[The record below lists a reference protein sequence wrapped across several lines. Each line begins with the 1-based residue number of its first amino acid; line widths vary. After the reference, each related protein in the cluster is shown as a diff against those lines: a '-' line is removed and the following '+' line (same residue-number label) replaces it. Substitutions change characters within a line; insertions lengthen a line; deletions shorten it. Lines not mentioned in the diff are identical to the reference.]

1 MKREQ
6 YANQQN
12 HSSFQPQL
20 ATQQSS
26 LEHNQLNQ
34 PTQHSSAIADQNNSN
49 WFNKANQW
57 MTDKVQAAQTF
68 VNGTGAI
75 ATDDILPAL
84 QANKHANLAQS
95 GQPLVGIIDSGFGAN
110 EHGTQM
116 LNTIREVNPEASV
129 VLKDGVSK
137 GGWAESLTEFVDT
150 AKASG
155 QTGAVANLSFD
166 LTEVHPDGTVTTR
179 SQLTAEE
186 QTALAYARDNNVL
199 VVASAGN
206 EGGAMSAL
214 GQASQQFEN
223 VIAVGAAEGN
233 HRAEYSSFGSGLDLV
248 ANGSKNGQE
257 GTSFAAA
264 EVTGAISEIWEANS
278 QLSARQVNQTLQ
290 ATATDLHT
298 SGWDAETG
306 FGQLNVDLA
315 RSVAQQITPDT
326 QSFSGADLLYQAQG
340 SFDGATWQSKDG
352 SVASERSNFRLRM
365 PNLPSPSDAVN
376 AVRREAR
383 EAGSAVRRTTRDVAN
398 TVRREA
404 REAGSAVRRTTR
416 DAANTVRREAREAG
430 SAVRRTTR
438 DAANTVR
445 REAREAG
452 SAVRRTTRDAA
463 NTVRREAREAGSAVR
478 RTTRDAAST
487 VRREAREASS
497 AVRRTTRDAANTV
510 RREAR
515 EASSAVRRTTRDAAS
530 TVRREAREAG
540 SAVAQTSREVGR
552 ETQEAWRD
560 TSDWTRRN
568 YGTISEV
575 GHTAL
580 DVAGMIPVVGAVAD
594 GVNAAWYLAEG
605 DYANAALSGVG
616 MIPGLGDAAT
626 ATRLGMRGARLIRNG
641 DRVVDMGRQVDN
653 VLSRSGRVMEV
664 AALPAEIAGTVQG
677 SGEAYNQFSQGN
689 YLQGGLA
696 LTQAGMSAAGVGSG
710 LRSSGSRG
718 GGSRNGGGDRV
729 SAISQQPTS
738 GDRIS
743 TAGTPQRPGSI
754 GGDRIAATGTPQ
766 RPTSA
771 GGDRGLTPALQ
782 RSGSSGSDRSLTTQP
797 PSSSAITGRQVPE
810 RGTSTSARSHLSSG
824 QSSSSRNSGDDK
836 PLGARGGSLPLRE
849 PNEWGTHRGAAS
861 RRPFSPDQA
870 GGTIQNLSTDRLKI
884 QENGINRVE
893 QHLSRFGDDAQNQ
906 AQIQRL
912 REIAAGNIEPT
923 EADLNFYAHE
933 LRESVRYRKLG
944 YEDRGTGD
952 VWQPSDSD
960 QARQVWND
968 AHTATLEDYGIKEGT
983 GVLYHPSV
991 EGGGDVSKPLG
1002 GRGPREF
1009 QVNTRGTVTPVPQ
1022 VGESIPELDN
1032 TKYAERGSGGPSH
1045 RAAYDAGREYER
1057 QATNSDLSVHV
1068 YRTSEQ
1074 IQRRSGREYVEFD
1087 GVTTGGKGSRPVLLD
1102 AKHVGENGNSVYDIR
1117 RTDRFMEGVLLPEL
1131 DAQVARQREAIAASG
1146 ADGVEWRTNNE
1157 DIAAA
1162 FQERYDPDGTG
1173 DFTAVAG
1180 PYSLEELESMPFV
1193 SRRSES

>member
-376 AVRREAR
+376 A
-383 EAGSAVRRTTRDVAN
+383 
-398 TVRREA
+398 
-404 REAGSAVRRTTR
+404 
-416 DAANTVRREAREAG
+416 
-430 SAVRRTTR
+430 
-438 DAANTVR
+438 
-445 REAREAG
+445 
-452 SAVRRTTRDAA
+452 
-463 NTVRREAREAGSAVR
+463 VRREAREAGSAVR

>member
-438 DAANTVR
+438 DAAN
-445 REAREAG
+445 
-452 SAVRRTTRDAA
+452 
-463 NTVRREAREAGSAVR
+463 
-478 RTTRDAAST
+478 
-487 VRREAREASS
+487 
-497 AVRRTTRDAANTV
+497 
-510 RREAR
+510 
-515 EASSAVRRTTRDAAS
+515 